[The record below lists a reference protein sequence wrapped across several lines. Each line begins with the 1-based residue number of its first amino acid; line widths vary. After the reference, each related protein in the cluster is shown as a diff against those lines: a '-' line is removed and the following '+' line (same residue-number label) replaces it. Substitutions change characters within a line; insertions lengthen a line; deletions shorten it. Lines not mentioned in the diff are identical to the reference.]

1 MKIFFFAFIMAL
13 MVAMIKADSS
23 EEEHRL
29 RFNPRFYYPNQ
40 QGGYIPSYPAYPYPY
55 PYPVQ

>member
-13 MVAMIKADSS
+13 MVAMIKANSS
-23 EEEHRL
+23 EK
-29 RFNPRFYYPNQ
+29 RFYYPNQ
-40 QGGYIPSYPAYPYPY
+40 QGGYIPNYPLYPYPY

>member
-13 MVAMIKADSS
+13 MVAMIYLNSMQFS
-23 EEEHRL
+23 PP
-29 RFNPRFYYPNQ
+29 FCMQRFYYPNQ